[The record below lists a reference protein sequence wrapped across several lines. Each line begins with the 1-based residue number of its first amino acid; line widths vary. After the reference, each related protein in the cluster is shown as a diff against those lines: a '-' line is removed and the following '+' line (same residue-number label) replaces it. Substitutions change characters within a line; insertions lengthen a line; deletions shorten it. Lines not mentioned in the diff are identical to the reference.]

1 MSKNNSFSSSQNSNP
16 AEENN
21 SSFDDDLQ
29 KENLIEKLVNKNA
42 ESSNLK
48 NLYENIGTRVSKLRE
63 INDEYEKKILEQE
76 NEIKLLD
83 ERIKKKK
90 DLLEKDMRG
99 QGKSKENIKLH
110 DSQWVNDLYNE
121 LLEKNEISMQINQN
135 HIQND
140 PLLKKTYQQ
149 KENELSQLKTH
160 LNNLIKKTNHIKNEI
175 DVLRKE
181 NNKHKNNLDLILE
194 KKDKQNKEMNKISEE
209 ANKYLAKKGKINEE
223 LIKLNKKIDNEKI
236 EHESKMQE
244 LNKMIDNTKKIKEF
258 HETLAYEKFSN
269 NNKKKDNIKNIINI
283 NNNENNENNNNNI
296 QNEKPASKME
306 EEKQKLKE
314 LENELFR
321 TKKRTVHLNISK
333 LILLKK
339 QSQLNEII
347 EKVKQ
352 ETGIDNLDKLSSDLQ
367 LSTKTNSLFEND
379 LNTLHKQKEE
389 LENNIQLKKQEIQE
403 ANSILND
410 TTKKKEEYEKKL
422 KDELKNEEEKKILLN
437 KRLYALNRMIDLMS
451 KGFKNICEKLNFFD
465 KNLTFDSETSEGTL
479 TKCMDFLERKIIEII
494 QLNTDPLKETNV
506 SENEENKN
514 MIVIQ
519 KIRDGM
525 NHEEHEKLFEKIKPN
540 SNNFSLRE
548 IKQLSKDMVNAYMK
562 EYDKI

>member
-1 MSKNNSFSSSQNSNP
+1 
-16 AEENN
+16 
-21 SSFDDDLQ
+21 
-29 KENLIEKLVNKNA
+29 
-42 ESSNLK
+42 
-48 NLYENIGTRVSKLRE
+48 VSKLRE
-63 INDEYEKKILEQE
+63 INDEYEKKIRDQE

-90 DLLEKDMRG
+90 DLLDKDMRG
-99 QGKSKENIKLH
+99 QGKSKDNIKLH

-160 LNNLIKKTNHIKNEI
+160 LNNLVKKTNHIKNEI

-209 ANKYLAKKGKINEE
+209 ANKYLAKKGTINEE
-223 LIKLNKKIDNEKI
+223 LIKLNKKIDAEKT

-258 HETLAYEKFSN
+258 HETLAFEKFSN
-269 NNKKKDNIKNIINI
+269 NSKKKDNIKNFI
-283 NNNENNENNNNNI
+283 NNNIINDNN
-296 QNEKPASKME
+296 QTEKPASKME

-314 LENELFR
+314 LENELLR

-339 QSQLNEII
+339 QAQLNEII
-347 EKVKQ
+347 DKVKQ

-367 LSTKTNSLFEND
+367 LSTKTNSLFESD

-389 LENNIQLKKQEIQE
+389 LENNIQIKKKEIQD
-403 ANSILND
+403 AYSILND
-410 TTKKKEEYEKKL
+410 TTTKKEAYKNKL
-422 KDELKNEEEKKILLN
+422 EQELKNEEEKKLLLN

-465 KNLTFDSETSEGTL
+465 KNLSFDSETSEGTL

-540 SNNFSLRE
+540 SNNFSLKE

-562 EYDKI
+562 KYDKI

>member
-1 MSKNNSFSSSQNSNP
+1 MSKNNSFSSTQNSNQ
-16 AEENN
+16 EDNI

-63 INDEYEKKILEQE
+63 INDEYEKKIRDQE

-90 DLLEKDMRG
+90 DLLDKDMRG
-99 QGKSKENIKLH
+99 QGKSKDNIKLH

-160 LNNLIKKTNHIKNEI
+160 LNNLVKKTNHIKNEI

-209 ANKYLAKKGKINEE
+209 ANKYLAKKGTINEE
-223 LIKLNKKIDNEKI
+223 LIKLNKKIDAEKT

-258 HETLAYEKFSN
+258 HETLAFEKFSN
-269 NNKKKDNIKNIINI
+269 NSKKKDNIKNFI
-283 NNNENNENNNNNI
+283 NNNIINDNN
-296 QNEKPASKME
+296 QTEKPASKME

-314 LENELFR
+314 LENELLR

-339 QSQLNEII
+339 QAQLNEII
-347 EKVKQ
+347 DKVKQ

-367 LSTKTNSLFEND
+367 LSTKTNSLFESD

-389 LENNIQLKKQEIQE
+389 LENNIQIKKKEIQD
-403 ANSILND
+403 AYSILND
-410 TTKKKEEYEKKL
+410 TTTKKEAYKNKL
-422 KDELKNEEEKKILLN
+422 EQELKNEEEKKLLLN

-465 KNLTFDSETSEGTL
+465 KNLSFDSETSEGTL

-540 SNNFSLRE
+540 SNNFSLKE

-562 EYDKI
+562 KYDKI

>member
-1 MSKNNSFSSSQNSNP
+1 MSKNNSFSSSQNSNQ
-16 AEENN
+16 EDNN

-63 INDEYEKKILEQE
+63 INDEYEKKIRDQE

-90 DLLEKDMRG
+90 DLLDKDMRG
-99 QGKSKENIKLH
+99 QGKSKDNIKLH

-160 LNNLIKKTNHIKNEI
+160 LNNLVKKTNHIKNEI

-209 ANKYLAKKGKINEE
+209 ANKYLAKKGTINEE
-223 LIKLNKKIDNEKI
+223 LIKLNKKIDAEKT

-258 HETLAYEKFSN
+258 HETLAFEKFSN
-269 NNKKKDNIKNIINI
+269 NSKKKDNIKNFI
-283 NNNENNENNNNNI
+283 NNNIINDNN
-296 QNEKPASKME
+296 QSEKPASKME

-314 LENELFR
+314 LENELLR

-339 QSQLNEII
+339 QAQLNEII
-347 EKVKQ
+347 DKVKQ

-367 LSTKTNSLFEND
+367 LSTKTNSLFESD

-389 LENNIQLKKQEIQE
+389 LENNIQIKKKEIQD
-403 ANSILND
+403 AYSILND
-410 TTKKKEEYEKKL
+410 TTTKKEAYKNKL
-422 KDELKNEEEKKILLN
+422 EQELKNEEEKKLLLN

-465 KNLTFDSETSEGTL
+465 KNLSFDSETSEGTL

-540 SNNFSLRE
+540 SNNFSLKE

-562 EYDKI
+562 KYDKI